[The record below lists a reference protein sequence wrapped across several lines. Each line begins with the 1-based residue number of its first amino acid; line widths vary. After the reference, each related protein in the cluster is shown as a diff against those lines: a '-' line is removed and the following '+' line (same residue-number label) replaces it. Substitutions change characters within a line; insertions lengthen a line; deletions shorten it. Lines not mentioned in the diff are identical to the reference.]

1 MTRSPFDKDGIRR
14 VIELSESP
22 ALKLAREM
30 EKTSIARLAR
40 DSSSI
45 SRLAKDAENSAAMRA
60 AWMLEQN
67 DHLQKLTAS
76 VTQQAAAL
84 QKIDQILRDSALAA
98 NQTIIPFAEQLRHL
112 SVTAAQAVQPLQA
125 HFEHMETWQTSLA
138 SRMAELTTPWALED
152 HLEVSVV
159 GFARIARLHDISTGS
174 APFDPV
180 GGEIFEEELGSP
192 VPFNEDATPDDR
204 ESARIDAGLNPE
216 VIAFPPSSYSSVLF
230 SAGFELRIE
239 AIAPI
244 RSDGGDDSGSLD
256 PQYASLFSQ
265 VENRLRAVIEAELRK
280 LAGARWQRTRVHGN
294 TCKKWQDRKTKDH
307 DQRGDSYSLLY
318 YADFM
323 ELSDVICQG
332 NNWNE
337 AFQRFF
343 RSKSDFQV
351 SMQRL
356 CPVRNAIGH
365 NRPLVRAD
373 QVTLFGEGFRILNAL
388 GVRLH

>member
-14 VIELSESP
+14 AIELSESP

-30 EKTSIARLAR
+30 ENTSIARLAR
-40 DSSSI
+40 DIDNSSI
-45 SRLAKDAENSAAMRA
+45 SRLARDIENSSAMRA
-60 AWMLEQN
+60 ARTLEQSV
-67 DHLQKLTAS
+67 QKLAAS
-76 VTQQAAAL
+76 ATQTVAAL
-84 QKIDQILRDSALAA
+84 QRIDQNLRGIVLAA
-98 NQTIIPFAEQLRHL
+98 NQAIIPIAEQLQSF

-125 HFEHMETWQTSLA
+125 HFERMETWQTSLA
-138 SRMAELTTPWALED
+138 SRMAGLTTPWALED
-152 HLEVSVV
+152 HLGVSVV

-192 VPFNEDATPDDR
+192 VPFNEDATPHDR

-216 VIAFPPSSYSSVLF
+216 VVAFPPSSYSSVLF

-244 RSDGGDDSGSLD
+244 RSDGGDDSGCLD
-256 PQYASLFSQ
+256 PQHASLFSQ
-265 VENRLRAVIEAELRK
+265 VENRLRALIEAELRK
-280 LAGARWQRTRVHGN
+280 RAGDCWQRTKIPSDTR
-294 TCKKWQDRKTKDH
+294 KKWQDRKTKDH
-307 DQRGDSYSLLY
+307 DQRGDSYPLLF

-323 ELSDVICQG
+323 ELSDVICQR

-337 AFQRFF
+337 VFQRFF
-343 RSKSDFQV
+343 VSKPDFQV